1 MKNTI
6 IVLVLTLILA
16 VPLSAATTVKGKVGS
31 TGERVWAF
39 VPHGDGQTMI
49 TLTWTKKNADMF
61 VALDCTVD
69 GELVSFGLGAAAQE
83 RVQRIEAGTFGEA
96 CTIAVSSFYG
106 SSSFELSVESETPE
120 DLTRRAEALGDP
132 EAAELLSELRL
143 IPLSSGAIPGL
154 TDSLERVRTIRSHPS
169 KRIQKAELDNQK
181 IEYGF

>member
-1 MKNTI
+1 MKNI
-6 IVLVLTLILA
+6 ILGLSLSLILA
-16 VPLSAATTVKGKVGS
+16 LPLSAATTVKGKIG
-31 TGERVWAF
+31 TNGEKVWAF
-39 VPHGDGQTMI
+39 VPHGDGQTAI
-49 TLTWTKKNADMF
+49 TLTWSKKNADMF

-69 GELVSFGLGAAAQE
+69 GELVSFGLGAASQD

-106 SSSFELSVESETPE
+106 TSPFELSVESETPE
-120 DLTRRAEALGDP
+120 ELTRRAEALGDP

-181 IEYGF
+181 IDYEF